1 MNGLCRKNAAP
12 PKVASFSFPRVAD
25 PATDGGGLQTRR
37 NVGACVGACVGAYV
51 GACVEAY
58 VGAYVAG
65 NVGAFV

>member
-1 MNGLCRKNAAP
+1 MRHLLKLRHY
-12 PKVASFSFPRVAD
+12 SLSRVAD

>member
-12 PKVASFSFPRVAD
+12 PKVASFSFPRVAN
-25 PATDGGGLQTRR
+25 PATDGGGLQTRL
-37 NVGACVGACVGAYV
+37 NVGAYVGAYV
-51 GACVEAY
+51 GACVGAY